1 MLKIQI
7 LLSVI
12 LAVFLFIPVLAQTQN
27 NKQNEIEEPVIKVD
41 VDLVSFD
48 VHVLSKK
55 TSNPVKGLTQKDF
68 EVYEDDIKQEIT
80 NFSQDKLPLSV
91 LLLVDVSGSIRPF
104 ETQIRE
110 AAIKALELLK
120 SEDEVSVMAFG
131 TGTAALETFTTNKQ
145 LVINNLEKV
154 KSVAREFGR
163 GTDFNNAIED
173 VIYHIR
179 TYSKSSYRKIVIVIT
194 DNILLRP
201 KSREKKEAIK
211 RLLENDI
218 NVNCLIVQD
227 PKQSKKILRFGSQV
241 TERIDD
247 YVDETGGEIFDTT
260 KSSILEE
267 FIELIEHLRAR
278 YSIGYFSS
286 NTKMDDKL
294 RKIKVKVISTDLE
307 STINKDNVVI
317 KAKRGYYA
325 GKK

>member
-7 LLSVI
+7 LLSTI
-12 LAVFLFIPVLAQTQN
+12 LIIFLFVPVLAQSP
-27 NKQNEIEEPVIKVD
+27 NKQNQIEEPVIKVD

-48 VHVLSKK
+48 AHVLSKK
-55 TSNPVKGLTQKDF
+55 TNSPVKGLTEKNF
-68 EVYEDDIKQEIT
+68 EVYEDNIKQEIT

-104 ETQIRE
+104 EMQIRE

-120 SEDEVSVMAFG
+120 PEDEVSIMAFG
-131 TGTAALETFTTNKQ
+131 TGTAALETFTTDKQ
-145 LVINNLEKV
+145 LIISNMEKV

-163 GTDFNNAIED
+163 GTDFNNAVED

-179 TYSKSSYRKIVIVIT
+179 TYSKSNYRKVAVVIT
-194 DNILLRP
+194 DNILLKP
-201 KSREKKEAIK
+201 KSKEKKEAIK
-211 RLLENDI
+211 SLLENNI

-227 PKQSKKILRFGSQV
+227 EKQSKKVLRFASQI

-267 FIELIEHLRAR
+267 FVELIEHLRAR
-278 YSIGYFSS
+278 YSIGYSSS
-286 NTKMDDKL
+286 NTKTDDKL
-294 RKIKVKVISTDLE
+294 RKIKVKIISTTLE
-307 STINKDNVVI
+307 SGADKDDLVI
-317 KAKRGYYA
+317 KARQGYYA
-325 GKK
+325 SKK

>member
-7 LLSVI
+7 LLSII
-12 LAVFLFIPVLAQTQN
+12 LTIFLFVPVLAQVP
-27 NKQNEIEEPVIKVD
+27 NKQNQIDEPIIKVD

-48 VHVLSKK
+48 VHVLNKK
-55 TSNPVKGLTQKDF
+55 TSNPVKSLTEKNF

-104 ETQIRE
+104 EAQIRE

-120 SEDEVSVMAFG
+120 PEDEVSIMAFG

-145 LVINNLEKV
+145 LVISNMEKV
-154 KSVAREFGR
+154 KSVAMQFGR
-163 GTDFNNAIED
+163 GTDFNNAVGD

-179 TYSKSSYRKIVIVIT
+179 TYSKSNYRKVVIVIT
-194 DNILLRP
+194 DNIFLKP
-201 KSREKKEAIK
+201 KSKEKKEAIK
-211 RLLENDI
+211 NLLENNI

-227 PKQSKKILRFGSQV
+227 EKQSKKVLRFASQI

-247 YVDETGGEIFDTT
+247 YVDETGGEIFDTN

-267 FIELIEHLRAR
+267 FVRLIEHLRAR
-278 YSIGYFSS
+278 YSIGYSS
-286 NTKMDDKL
+286 TNTKTDDKL
-294 RKIKVKVISTDLE
+294 RKIKIKIVSTGLETTIS
-307 STINKDNVVI
+307 KDDVVI
-317 KAKRGYYA
+317 KAKRGYYT

>member
-7 LLSVI
+7 LLSTI
-12 LAVFLFIPVLAQTQN
+12 LTIFLFVPVLAQSP
-27 NKQNEIEEPVIKVD
+27 NKQNQIEEPVIRVD

-48 VHVLSKK
+48 AHVLSKK
-55 TSNPVKGLTQKDF
+55 TNSPVKGLTEKNF
-68 EVYEDDIKQEIT
+68 EVYEDNIKQEIT

-104 ETQIRE
+104 EMQIRE

-120 SEDEVSVMAFG
+120 PEDEVSIMAFG
-131 TGTAALETFTTNKQ
+131 TGTAALETFTTDKQ
-145 LVINNLEKV
+145 LIISNMEKV

-163 GTDFNNAIED
+163 GTDFNNAVGD

-179 TYSKSSYRKIVIVIT
+179 TYSKSNYRKVVVVIT
-194 DNILLRP
+194 DNIFLKP
-201 KSREKKEAIK
+201 KSKEKKEAIK
-211 RLLENDI
+211 SLLENNI

-227 PKQSKKILRFGSQV
+227 EKQSKKVLRFASQI

-247 YVDETGGEIFDTT
+247 YVDETGGEIFDTA

-267 FIELIEHLRAR
+267 FVRLIEHLRAR
-278 YSIGYFSS
+278 YSIGYSSS
-286 NTKMDDKL
+286 NTKTDDKL
-294 RKIKVKVISTDLE
+294 RKINVKIISTTLE
-307 STINKDNVVI
+307 SGADKDDLVI

-325 GKK
+325 SKK

>member
-12 LAVFLFIPVLAQTQN
+12 LALFLFIPALAQTP
-27 NKQNEIEEPVIKVD
+27 NKQNQIDEPIIKVG

-48 VHVLSKK
+48 VHVLNKK
-55 TSNPVKGLTQKDF
+55 TSNPVKGLTEKNF

-104 ETQIRE
+104 EAQIRE

-120 SEDEVSVMAFG
+120 PEDEVSIMAFG
-131 TGTAALETFTTNKQ
+131 TGTAALETFTTDKQ
-145 LVINNLEKV
+145 FVINNMEKV
-154 KSVAREFGR
+154 KSVAMQFGR
-163 GTDFNNAIED
+163 GTDFNNAVGD

-179 TYSKSSYRKIVIVIT
+179 TYSKSNYRKVVIVIT
-194 DNILLRP
+194 DNIFLKP
-201 KSREKKEAIK
+201 KSKEKKEAIK
-211 RLLENDI
+211 SLLENNI
-218 NVNCLIVQD
+218 NVNCLIVQNE
-227 PKQSKKILRFGSQV
+227 KQSKKVLRFASQI

-247 YVDETGGEIFDTT
+247 YVDETGGEIFDTN

-267 FIELIEHLRAR
+267 FVRLIEHLRAR
-278 YSIGYFSS
+278 YSIGYSS
-286 NTKMDDKL
+286 TNAKIDDKL
-294 RKIKVKVISTDLE
+294 RKIKVKVISTNLETGIDKDDL
-307 STINKDNVVI
+307 VI
-317 KAKRGYYA
+317 KARRGYYT

>member
-12 LAVFLFIPVLAQTQN
+12 LAVFLFIPALAQTQN

-48 VHVLSKK
+48 AHVLSKT
-55 TSNPVKGLTQKDF
+55 TSNPVKGLTKENF

-110 AAIKALELLK
+110 AAIKALEMLK
-120 SEDEVSVMAFG
+120 PEDEVSVMAFG
-131 TGTAALETFTTNKQ
+131 TGTAALETFTTDKQ
-145 LVINNLEKV
+145 LIINNLEKV
-154 KSVAREFGR
+154 KSVAMQFGR
-163 GTDFNNAIED
+163 GTDFNNAVGD

-179 TYSKSSYRKIVIVIT
+179 TYSKSNYRKVVIVIT
-194 DNILLRP
+194 DNIFLKP
-201 KSREKKEAIK
+201 KSKEKKEAIK
-211 RLLENDI
+211 NLVENNI
-218 NVNCLIVQD
+218 NINCLIVQD
-227 PKQSKKILRFGSQV
+227 EKQSKKVLRFASQI

-267 FIELIEHLRAR
+267 FVRLIEHLRAR

-286 NTKMDDKL
+286 NIKTDNKL
-294 RKIKVKVISTDLE
+294 RKIKVKVISRDLE
-307 STINKDNVVI
+307 STINKDDVVI
-317 KAKRGYYA
+317 KARRGYYA